1 MVMSLDWTDFS
12 HEFEDQGSLRTLL
25 VPGTTIGDWQKMF
38 DWLRDDEYD
47 VAYTVDGQE
56 ADMPKKVEEAFDSAG
71 EFAYGYEFYI
81 DGIVVHGTVY
91 HENFAREIEM
101 DVDPVGIDDQQKF
114 DVLVSFMQTL
124 SNKLQKKVLLT
135 QEMYQDEVIL
145 RVEPSEEG

>member
-1 MVMSLDWTDFS
+1 MGLDWTDFS
-12 HEFEDQGSLRTLL
+12 HEFEDQGSLRTLV
-25 VPGTTIGDWQKMF
+25 VPGTTVGDWQKMF
-38 DWLRDDEYD
+38 DWLREDEYE
-47 VAYTVDGQE
+47 VTYTEDGQVAE
-56 ADMPKKVEEAFDSAG
+56 MPKKVVEAFHGAG

-81 DGIVVHGTVY
+81 AGIVVHGTVY
-91 HENFAREIEM
+91 SENYAREIEM